1 MIRKTISVTMVFLGT
16 FGVFYSANTGDYG
29 WTLLCGA
36 LVILGALILKKKN
49 R

>member
-29 WTLLCGA
+29 MMSGWLFFIMPTSFPSIAG
-36 LVILGALILKKKN
+36 
-49 R
+49 